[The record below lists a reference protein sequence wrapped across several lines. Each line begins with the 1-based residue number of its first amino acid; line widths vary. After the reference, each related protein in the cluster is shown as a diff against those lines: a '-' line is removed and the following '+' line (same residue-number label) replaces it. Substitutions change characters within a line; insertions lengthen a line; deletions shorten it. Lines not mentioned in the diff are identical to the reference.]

1 MEAEVSAAPEPALYM
16 LPVGIS
22 DADPREVLPERALRL
37 LRGIRH
43 FVVEDLRSAR
53 RFLKRCDRSIEIDA
67 LSFAVLNEHTPQ
79 DEVSSMLAPL
89 RRGEAVGMMSEAGCP
104 GVADPGADLAAA
116 AQREGLKVA
125 PLVGPSSLLL
135 ALMASGMN
143 GQHFAFHG
151 YLPVEDDARRR
162 ALRDLERLSERD
174 RSSHLF
180 IETPYRNSKMLAA
193 ASEALRADTL
203 LCVAT
208 ALTDPVLESVKTLP
222 AASWKGCQLPK
233 EPTVFIIQRP

>member
-1 MEAEVSAAPEPALYM
+1 MEAEVSEAAEPALYM

-22 DADPREVLPERALRL
+22 GADPRDVLPERVLRL
-37 LRGIRH
+37 LRQIRN

-53 RFLKRCDRSIEIDA
+53 RFLKRCDRSVDIGS
-67 LSFAVLNEHTPQ
+67 LSFAVLDEHTPVA
-79 DEVSSMLAPL
+79 EVSAMLAPL
-89 RRGEAVGMMSEAGCP
+89 RRGEAIGMMSEAGCP

-116 AQREGLKVA
+116 AQREGLKVV

-151 YLPVEDDARRR
+151 YLPVEEDARRR

-174 RSSHLF
+174 RSSHIF

-208 ALTDPVLESVKTLP
+208 ALTDPEMESVRTLP
-222 AASWKGCQLPK
+222 AARWKGRQLPK

>member
-1 MEAEVSAAPEPALYM
+1 MEAEVTGTAEPALYM

-22 DADPREVLPERALRL
+22 DADPRSVLPELTLRL
-37 LRGIRH
+37 LREIRH

-53 RFLKRCDRSIEIDA
+53 RFLKRCDRSIDIDS
-67 LSFAVLNEHTPQ
+67 LSFAVLNEHTPLA
-79 DEVSSMLAPL
+79 EVSEMLAPL

-116 AQREGLKVA
+116 AQREGLKVV

-151 YLPVEDDARRR
+151 YLPVDDEARRR
-162 ALRDLERLSERD
+162 ALRDLERQSERD
-174 RSSHLF
+174 HSAHIF
-180 IETPYRNSKMLAA
+180 IETPYRNSKMLAT

-208 ALTDPVLESVKTLP
+208 ALTAPAAESVKTLP
-222 AASWKGCQLPK
+222 AARWKGRELPK